1 MLVRNCSVLP
11 SVASHLS
18 WLSYVWYR
26 HLFIFFPPYWFYYL
40 RTVIHFWSQP
50 VIVYWYF
57 QDFDSCLNSCSFW
70 IFTCY
75 LCISY
80 RCLSSCNE
88 QTINWKV
95 SIDIRHVQFEI
106 GMVKAAGF
114 DLVDATRCRFVTS
127 VKPSESFYRLINNR
141 AVSRGNEIPFTIVSR
156 CEKARKD
163 ETKKENQNRTTI
175 TIFVFVTWPP

>member
-1 MLVRNCSVLP
+1 M
-11 SVASHLS
+11 
-18 WLSYVWYR
+18 
-26 HLFIFFPPYWFYYL
+26 
-40 RTVIHFWSQP
+40 
-50 VIVYWYF
+50 
-57 QDFDSCLNSCSFW
+57 
-70 IFTCY
+70 
-75 LCISY
+75 
-80 RCLSSCNE
+80 
-88 QTINWKV
+88 

-127 VKPSESFYRLINNR
+127 VKPSVYRLINNR

-175 TIFVFVTWPP
+175 TIFVFVTWSP